1 METYTKINKD
11 ILRKTISE
19 DIDLT
24 SLKLELENIDKQ
36 LKLLEKQPK
45 TIMVFDDSLQFQ
57 IETLGER
64 KKEISKLL
72 NIQ

>member
-11 ILRKTISE
+11 ILRKTILE
-19 DIDLT
+19 DIDLN

-45 TIMVFDDSLQFQ
+45 TIVVFDDSLQFQ

>member
-11 ILRKTISE
+11 ILRKTILE
-19 DIDLT
+19 DIDLN

-36 LKLLEKQPK
+36 LKLLKKQPK
-45 TIMVFDDSLQFQ
+45 TIVVFDDSLQFQ

>member
-1 METYTKINKD
+1 MGTYTKINKD
-11 ILRKTISE
+11 ILRKTILE
-19 DIDLT
+19 DIDLN

-45 TIMVFDDSLQFQ
+45 TIVVFDDSLQFQ

>member
-11 ILRKTISE
+11 ILRKTILE
-19 DIDLT
+19 D
-24 SLKLELENIDKQ
+24 
-36 LKLLEKQPK
+36 LEKQPK
-45 TIMVFDDSLQFQ
+45 TIVVFDDSLQFQ

-72 NIQ
+72 KYPIKWQLHSMTQQ

>member
-11 ILRKTISE
+11 ILRKTILE
-19 DIDLT
+19 D
-24 SLKLELENIDKQ
+24 
-36 LKLLEKQPK
+36 LEKQPK
-45 TIMVFDDSLQFQ
+45 TIVVFDDSLQFQ

>member
-11 ILRKTISE
+11 ILRKTILE
-19 DIDLT
+19 DIDLN
-24 SLKLELENIDKQ
+24 SLKLELENINKQ

-45 TIMVFDDSLQFQ
+45 TIVVFDDSLQFQ